1 MRKTAKMALYD
12 GEEEIRLEIV
22 EIIEDNPEHDGEY
35 EKANLQ
41 HPPIIR
47 VVGTNTDFMILWTI
61 FHELLHRWEDA
72 SAKTLDHDKLDDIS
86 RYFARLFQNSP
97 RLVEF
102 IKNLSKRGKRG
113 K

>member
-1 MRKTAKMALYD
+1 MRKTSKMALYD

-35 EKANLQ
+35 EKAQNGR
-41 HPPIIR
+41 PPTIR
-47 VVGTNTDFMILWTI
+47 VVGTNTDFMILWTL
-61 FHELLHRWEDA
+61 FHEILHRWEDA
-72 SAKTLDHDKLDDIS
+72 SGKVLDHDKLDEIS
-86 RYFARLFQNSP
+86 RYQARVFQNSP
-97 RLVEF
+97 RLVDF